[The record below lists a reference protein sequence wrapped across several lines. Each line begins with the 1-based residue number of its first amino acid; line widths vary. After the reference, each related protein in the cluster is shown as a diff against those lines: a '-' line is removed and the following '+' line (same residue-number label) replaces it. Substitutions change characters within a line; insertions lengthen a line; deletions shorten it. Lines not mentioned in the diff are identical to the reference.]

1 MVQTIIDLT
10 EDETTFLNVFKAKR
24 GISSKNKALKQMIKE
39 YQQHLDDL
47 EFARRSEEI
56 LEKHLLKEDRKKYSK
71 KELLDEIKKW

>member
-1 MVQTIIDLT
+1 MVQTIIDLS

-47 EFARRSEEI
+47 EFAKRTEEAYQAY
-56 LEKHLLKEDRKKYSK
+56 ERGEFTRMDYDDFMK
-71 KELLDEIKKW
+71 EIKNW